1 VIEHEKKMRQ
11 EAHAKEYLQPPPS
24 GRSRYYNTW
33 LLGEIPT
40 AITTDICAGS
50 SGDNKKAVKASK
62 QLSAICPF

>member
-1 VIEHEKKMRQ
+1 MRQ

-40 AITTDICAGS
+40 AIS
-50 SGDNKKAVKASK
+50 SGDKNAVKANK
-62 QLSAICPF
+62 NN